1 MCFVWW
7 FTHLL
12 HLAFDSRPLSLSFV
26 IFAQLLKIHNHIVEN
41 YGLSD
46 IMRCL
51 FSVCLSKTEWNIVH
65 LANEWT
71 ALHLLIA
78 LALPVVFAS
87 ANVLLGAAEGT
98 PRKAGTSVV
107 YIVNHSSL
115 ITHHIEH
122 RHIVFGAL
130 TLPQW
135 ISMAGT
141 CFFLQNETGWKKC
154 HSQSITR
161 FSNRTQNPG
170 LGFSMSFANFGQT
183 LNSFDTSKGSKDRH
197 GKRTRINHPKFHT
210 KMLES
215 NRFLVL
221 IHSSHHATNIKQH
234 RKTFV
239 SLVAWLF
246 ES

>member
-122 RHIVFGAL
+122 WHIVFGAL

-141 CFFLQNETGWKKC
+141 CFSFKMKLVERNATPRVL
-154 HSQSITR
+154 H
-161 FSNRTQNPG
+161 
-170 LGFSMSFANFGQT
+170 GFQT
-183 LNSFDTSKGSKDRH
+183 ERKTPVWVFQWASLILDRH
-197 GKRTRINHPKFHT
+197 
-210 KMLES
+210 
-215 NRFLVL
+215 
-221 IHSSHHATNIKQH
+221 
-234 RKTFV
+234 
-239 SLVAWLF
+239 
-246 ES
+246 